1 MNMRIIFAA
10 GGTGGHINPALAA
23 AGEIRERFPDAEIL
37 FIGTKDKMEAKLVP
51 AAGFKFKTIEISGF
65 YRQLSLK
72 NIKRNLVTLSHL
84 LSSSKEAKKII
95 LDFKPDVVVGFG
107 GYVSGPVVRM
117 AAKLGIH
124 TAIHEQN
131 AYPGITNKALAK
143 EVDKVMLTVE
153 KAKEYLEAKN
163 PPIVTGLPVRGEI
176 LRADRGVSRAELG
189 IRDNQK
195 LILSMGGSLGAEA
208 INNAMVELIAENHG
222 NKNLYFLH
230 ATGQFGLWVPDKLRE
245 KGVDPDKEDNVEI
258 REYIADMARCMSA
271 ADLVICRAGASSLS
285 EIEALG
291 KASILIP
298 SPNVAENHQYHNAM
312 ALTGKDAAVL
322 IEEKDLNAESLGKV
336 FSSLIND
343 EGRIKT
349 LSENAKKLAITD
361 AKEKIADIIVSLAQ
375 K

>member
-163 PPIVTGLPVRGEI
+163 PPVVTGLPVRGEI

-208 INNAMVELIAENHG
+208 INNAMVELIAENHC

-271 ADLVICRAGASSLS
+271 ADIVICRAGASSLS

-312 ALTGKDAAVL
+312 ALTRKDAAVL
-322 IEEKDLNAESLGKV
+322 IEEKDLNAESFGKV

>member
-163 PPIVTGLPVRGEI
+163 PPVVTGLPVRGEI

-312 ALTGKDAAVL
+312 ALTQKDAAVL
-322 IEEKDLNAESLGKV
+322 IEEKDLNAESFGKV